1 MSDEELLA
9 IAKQSGL
16 LSSLSDQAYDSV
28 MSGDYKVLKQ
38 FVQRILEHTHRIE
51 SLRDPKR

>member
-38 FVQRILEHTHRIE
+38 FVQRILEHTHRLE